1 MTSIAYLW
9 KGNDSGLSPAR
20 STGSWSRSGWIGHIN
35 NMQGV
40 GGGTAVPGSHWVMA
54 SHQGGE
60 GMLGAVGDLVA

>member
-1 MTSIAYLW
+1 MILACRLPGLPEAGREAAGLDTS
-9 KGNDSGLSPAR
+9 
-20 STGSWSRSGWIGHIN
+20 TN